1 MPVALEYLLSLN
13 TQAGSKRVQQLYNQ
27 ANSLFANKGI
37 NLKINTGGSL
47 PLGKFSSDLRKFESS
62 LDAATARVAAFT
74 SATTLLYGLGKA
86 LRRLATDTIGV
97 EKAMYRINAVFQG
110 TSSDVVKLQKDLFR
124 TASLTGQSFQDAA
137 VVMEEFARQGLSAA
151 DSIKATTAALTLAR
165 LSATST
171 DQVVQG
177 LVATLATFND
187 ESLDYVKVVDK
198 LAAVDAKF
206 ATSAA
211 GIVEGIKRA
220 GAVAADAGLSF
231 DQLSGYITAVK
242 QISGRSEAVIG
253 NGFKTILTNLQNAK
267 VQEKLEQIGVA
278 TRNLAGDFLPLDS
291 VLAQLTEKFR
301 TLGDAQK
308 ASISQSVAGKFQ
320 INTFKSLIKA
330 VDTGLYSEAVNT
342 SKNAEDDKTA
352 QRRNEFLNRTTAA
365 GLTRLN
371 NSYTEFNSNV
381 GVQAVK
387 PTVDKLAE
395 TLTNGLEAVS
405 KGAGTTVGKAL
416 LKGLSDVLS
425 GPALIYVFA
434 IFGKLAKTVFVDL
447 GKAIQALVGVG
458 SKMREN
464 FAVQTLITEAYAN
477 GNQQLVR
484 QVSLA
489 TTVAE
494 RQAATNALLAD
505 YIALLNRAN
514 LAQSSL
520 GTGVPRGPGSL
531 GGQAVNA
538 LNTRG
543 NFAGGYIPSLAA
555 EGANIRAGIGGAHSN
570 ARPVIKSLD
579 LGNGRQTVAVNSD
592 EYLVKNYAGGRATAV
607 FNREMVRS
615 VGGVGNLSKFGNVE
629 KVYADG
635 YVPNFTP
642 MSYKSFGKLGENLH
656 RLYKKAG
663 AGRFPRTQSKDFNL
677 SEDPRI
683 RDSYGYVLANAADK
697 NIYINSNIT
706 KGSTARRVF
715 SHELGHKLIQNAPIP
730 SDIIQKLARASR
742 IDFRKR
748 FVYPENKNVRQ
759 NYPSKFPTA
768 TIEEHIASSFE
779 RLVTGRGDPRSTAT
793 RYLNKLLG
801 ALQRS
806 KTGLL
811 AGGSIPNLTPIQQSV
826 NRELG
831 ALRGAGIGPSTAAQS
846 IRLGSS
852 SRLIS
857 NSNPGGLGVYNTAQG
872 QYSLGK
878 AISDHAGQKIP
889 NFAPIYES
897 VGTTDSITRLEK
909 AIEENTIVSKAANK
923 ILKERG
929 QSLTRAERNLPV
941 NNPYIK
947 SLSTAKLLQQVQSG
961 TLPRNFI
968 RSAVNEINDRIKSDQ
983 GRLRSLK
990 APTLPSALALRDD
1003 LLTKTLNP
1011 RTLSYVKGQDPT
1023 TGAGAYNILRVSQ
1036 AIAGVEQKTEQNFA
1050 TKIQNY
1056 KPSLLNRLLL
1066 GAEVKPESFI
1076 DKAAKSSRIDR
1087 NGAYFANFAAQNRE
1101 RLAQARQSLLLKGS
1115 FALPFLTGALSGAAG
1130 GEETRTG
1137 RLTSGIG
1144 SAVSTGM
1151 VFASFGG
1158 KVAPTIG
1165 LVLAAVQALQA
1176 ISKELGVDF
1185 KSLSKA
1191 TEDAVAEL
1199 KKSVEAASGALQAKG
1214 ALEDATANNVSPKRR
1229 AQLAAEFRQALT
1241 QIPADALVGGKS
1253 LRSVISRGTNEEAS
1267 SYLSRFSATQARR
1280 ASANQFTLSVG
1291 GLADKFGT
1299 LRKLGLGI
1307 FGGDPLKSTLEDG
1320 DIEGLSS
1327 LIPSAIDYSKISSK
1341 NASIIE
1347 LLSSY
1352 SYSPPVNRGY
1362 SGYSGN
1368 FAELG
1373 KSVGDY
1379 SVINNKISEDASIAD
1394 KNFKKLLKSSGLGN
1408 AIPGVITLTKG
1419 FDDASRLKLYKTIA
1433 EAIKLNKALYALDE
1447 PLNKFNNN
1455 IADTGRALEIA
1466 ATQTLSNN
1474 RIKLYK
1480 SSANFQTN
1488 AVKAENLLA
1497 LNELGSSDYSVNQ
1510 GRYALETEKIKQ
1522 EANQQRLA
1530 LFDSLSGSILQTVG
1544 GATGTDARSKI
1555 ARSLALAA
1563 NEGRGVNVGVLRSS
1577 IERDTGKSDTETT
1590 NKILQEVLSNS
1601 KNLEEELQKIS
1612 VDEEK
1617 ALEIAKDSFNTQS
1630 ALLKQAERAAF
1641 YNTKALIGT
1650 NFSDI
1655 RGTLRGGDAAIES
1668 LRRDTRVNLDP
1679 TSRLSTN
1686 KKSIQERILER
1697 TDLAEKYLQ
1706 GREIEKSL
1714 GLKNFTIPE
1723 GATDEQR
1730 NALLEIQKDIRKR
1743 DSEAIFEVKRGK
1755 FYQNERS
1762 ILEENL
1768 GVIDRISKSQGNYDI
1783 LPKRVKSKILESFD
1797 TEDYGGAINLLKG
1810 INPSEIF
1817 PTNVNQRN
1825 NLEVTLDKLI
1835 KNLTLLD
1842 KANISSGF
1850 QQAALEEANKG
1861 TPVEQLDASVK
1872 QAISQLT
1879 LANQNDNDLISASI
1893 IQNNL
1898 TIGVQDRLDAL
1909 ISLYEASTKFD
1920 VARSKYS
1927 EESGKLADL
1936 LTQENETPGKNAED
1950 LKNFKLYSSELEKT
1964 QRIVDLAERGLS
1976 RSTKE
1981 EDLSYYKDVY
1991 DRNKSRVDFLKGRLK
2006 DLNGV
2011 VSIDDQRTRTAEAGK
2026 VLENAGLELNSSNR
2040 RGISSI
2046 SFSAKDREEAEKL
2059 ERERRERLQRIS
2071 EKPQLTVPEPTNAT
2085 SPPTAKAEL
2094 NVTNDLNLQLAVAV
2108 NDATSKV
2115 SEVINSSEFQSAFK
2129 SLFSKMYE
2137 EATGTPPVLAPEIA

>member
-97 EKAMYRINAVFQG
+97 EKAMYRISAVFQG

-137 VVMEEFARQGLSAA
+137 VVMEEFVRQGLSAA

-434 IFGKLAKTVFVDL
+434 IFGKLAKAVFVDL

-520 GTGVPRGPGSL
+520 GAGVLRGPGSL
-531 GGQAVNA
+531 GGQAVSVLNA
-538 LNTRG
+538 RG

-555 EGANIRAGIGGAHSN
+555 EGANIMAGIGGAHSN

-579 LGNGRQTVAVNSD
+579 LGDGRQTVAVNSD

-811 AGGSIPNLTPIQQSV
+811 AGGSIPNLAPIQQSV
-826 NRELG
+826 NRELS
-831 ALRGAGIGPSTAAQS
+831 ALRSAGIGPSAAAQS

-857 NSNPGGLGVYNTAQG
+857 NSNPEGLGVYNTAQG

-889 NFAPIYES
+889 NFAPVYES
-897 VGTTDSITRLEK
+897 VGSTDSITRLEK
-909 AIEENTIVSKAANK
+909 AITENTIVSKAANK
-923 ILKERG
+923 ILKDRG

-947 SLSTAKLLQQVQSG
+947 SLSTAELLQQVQSG
-961 TLPRNFI
+961 TLPRYFI
-968 RSAVNEINDRIKSDQ
+968 RSAVNEISNRIKSDQ
-983 GRLRSLK
+983 ERLRSLK
-990 APTLPSALALRDD
+990 TPTLPSALALRDD

-1011 RTLSYVKGQDPT
+1011 RTLSYVRRQDPT
-1023 TGAGAYNILRVSQ
+1023 TSAGAYNILRVSQ
-1036 AIAGVEQKTEQNFA
+1036 AIAGVVQKTEQNFA
-1050 TKIQNY
+1050 TKVQNY
-1056 KPSLLNRLLL
+1056 KPSFLNRLLL
-1066 GAEVKPESFI
+1066 GRDAIPERFV
-1076 DKAAKSSRIDR
+1076 DKVAKSSGIDR
-1087 NGAYFANFAAQNRE
+1087 SGAYFTNFAAQNRE

-1130 GEETRTG
+1130 GEETREG

-1144 SAVSTGM
+1144 SALSTGAI
-1151 VFASFGG
+1151 FASFGG
-1158 KVAPTIG
+1158 TVAPVIG
-1165 LVLAAVQALQA
+1165 LALGAVQALQA

-1229 AQLAAEFRQALT
+1229 AQLAAEFRRALT

-1280 ASANQFTLSVG
+1280 ASADQFTLSVG
-1291 GLADKFGT
+1291 GLADKFGF

-1307 FGGDPLKSTLEDG
+1307 FGGNALKSTLEGG

-1341 NASIIE
+1341 KASIIE

-1352 SYSPPVNRGY
+1352 NYSPPVSRNRGY
-1362 SGYSGN
+1362 SGSSGN

-1394 KNFKKLLKSSGLGN
+1394 KNFKELLKSSGLGN

-1768 GVIDRISKSQGNYDI
+1768 GVIDRISESQGNYDI
-1783 LPKRVKSKILESFD
+1783 LPKRVKSKILENFD

-1825 NLEVTLDKLI
+1825 NLEATLDKLI

-1861 TPVEQLDASVK
+1861 TPVEQLDAFVK

-1879 LANQNDNDLISASI
+1879 LANQNDNDLISASV

-1936 LTQENETPGKNAED
+1936 LTQENETPG
-1950 LKNFKLYSSELEKT
+1950 
-1964 QRIVDLAERGLS
+1964 
-1976 RSTKE
+1976 STTVE
-1981 EDLSYYKDVY
+1981 
-1991 DRNKSRVDFLKGRLK
+1991 
-2006 DLNGV
+2006 
-2011 VSIDDQRTRTAEAGK
+2011 SINEQRTRVARAER
-2026 VLENAGLELNSSNR
+2026 VLENVGAGLNSNKGTS
-2040 RGISSI
+2040 
-2046 SFSAKDREEAEKL
+2046 SFSFSTKDREEAEKL

-2071 EKPQLTVPEPTNAT
+2071 EKPQLIVPEPTNAT

>member
-13 TQAGSKRVQQLYNQ
+13 TQAGSRRVQQLYNQ

-37 NLKINTGGSL
+37 DLKINTGASL

-86 LRRLATDTIGV
+86 FNRLATDTISV

-110 TSSDVVKLQKDLFR
+110 TSSDIVKLEKDLFK
-124 TASLTGQSFQDAA
+124 TASLTGQGFENAA

-187 ESLDYVKVVDK
+187 ESLDYIKVVDK

-211 GIVEGIKRA
+211 GIIEGIKRA
-220 GAVAADAGLSF
+220 GSVAADAGLSF

-267 VQEKLEQIGVA
+267 VQEKLEQIGVS
-278 TRNLAGDFLPLDS
+278 TRSLAGDFLPLDS

-342 SKNAEDDKTA
+342 SKNAENDKTA
-352 QRRNEFLNRTTAA
+352 QRRNEFLNRTTSS

-371 NSYTEFNSNV
+371 NTYTEFNSNV
-381 GVQAVK
+381 GSQAIK
-387 PTVDKLAE
+387 STIDKSAE
-395 TLTNGLEAVS
+395 TLSVILETVS
-405 KGAGTTVGKAL
+405 KGAGAKIGNAL

-425 GPALIYVFA
+425 GPASIYVIA

-897 VGTTDSITRLEK
+897 VGTRDSIARLEK
-909 AIEENTIVSKAANK
+909 AIEENTIISKAANK

-941 NNPYIK
+941 NNPYIRNLPT
-947 SLSTAKLLQQVQSG
+947 SRLLQQVQSG

-968 RSAVNEINDRIKSDQ
+968 RSAVNEINDRIKSSQ
-983 GRLRSLK
+983 AQLRTLRT
-990 APTLPSALALRDD
+990 PTLPSALVLRDD

-1011 RTLSYVKGQDPT
+1011 RTSSYVKAQDPT

-1036 AIAGVEQKTEQNFA
+1036 AIARVEQRTEQNFA

-1066 GAEVKPESFI
+1066 GAEAKPESFI
-1076 DKAAKSSRIDR
+1076 NKAAISSGIDR
-1087 NGAYFANFAAQNRE
+1087 NGAYFANYAAQNKE
-1101 RLAQARQSLLLKGS
+1101 RLASTRQGLLLRGS

-1158 KVAPTIG
+1158 KVAPAIG
-1165 LVLAAVQALQA
+1165 LVLAAVQGLQTIA
-1176 ISKELGVDF
+1176 KELGGDF

-1191 TEDAVAEL
+1191 TEDTVAEM
-1199 KKSVEAASGALQAKG
+1199 KKSVESASSALQAKS
-1214 ALEDATANNVSPKRR
+1214 ALRDAIANDVSPRR
-1229 AQLAAEFRQALT
+1229 RSQLSAEFRESLT
-1241 QIPADALVGGKS
+1241 QIPSNAVVGGRS
-1253 LRSVISRGTNEEAS
+1253 LRSVISRETDEEAS
-1267 SYLSRFSATQARR
+1267 SYLSRFNTIQSRR
-1280 ASANQFTLSVG
+1280 ASASQFTLSMAG
-1291 GLADKFGT
+1291 IADKFGS
-1299 LRKLGLGI
+1299 LRKLGIGMVNIANKFRLGGSI
-1307 FGGDPLKSTLEDG
+1307 VGDDTFGGSLKGSDVEDLTNIIASSIDYRKLSKSTMKRVNSLQGLVSDNELEN
-1320 DIEGLSS
+1320 S
-1327 LIPSAIDYSKISSK
+1327 LAAVSRGKVLEEILPS
-1341 NASIIE
+1341 
-1347 LLSSY
+1347 L
-1352 SYSPPVNRGY
+1352 
-1362 SGYSGN
+1362 
-1368 FAELG
+1368 
-1373 KSVGDY
+1373 
-1379 SVINNKISEDASIAD
+1379 
-1394 KNFKKLLKSSGLGN
+1394 GLGN
-1408 AIPGVITLTKG
+1408 AIPGVQTLRKK
-1419 FDDASRLKLYKTIA
+1419 FKNEEQIKLYNSISS
-1433 EAIKLNKALYALDE
+1433 AISLNKALYDLDE

-1455 IADTGRALEIA
+1455 IADMGRALEIA
-1466 ATQTLSNN
+1466 AIQTLSNN
-1474 RIKLYK
+1474 RVKLYK
-1480 SSANFQTN
+1480 NDANFQVNT
-1488 AVKAENLLA
+1488 AKVDNLLS
-1497 LNELGSSDYSVNQ
+1497 LNEFGSSDYSINQ
-1510 GRYALETEKIKQ
+1510 AKYALEVEKIKQ
-1522 EANQQRLA
+1522 GANQQRLA
-1530 LFDSLSGSILQTVG
+1530 LFDSLSGSILQSVG
-1544 GATGTDARSKI
+1544 SATGADARGKI
-1555 ARSLALAA
+1555 ARSLSLAV
-1563 NEGRGVNVGVLRSS
+1563 NESGGVNIDALRSS
-1577 IERDTGKSDTETT
+1577 IEKSAGKSDAETT

-1601 KNLEEELQKIS
+1601 KNLEEDLQKIS
-1612 VDEEK
+1612 IDEGK
-1617 ALEIAKDSFNTQS
+1617 ALEIAKDSFNAQS

-1641 YNTKALIGT
+1641 YNTKSLIGT

-1655 RGTLRGGDAAIES
+1655 KGGLRGGGAAIES
-1668 LRRDTRVNLDP
+1668 LLRNTRINLNP
-1679 TSRLSTN
+1679 TSRPAN
-1686 KKSIQERILER
+1686 NRSIQELIIEKS
-1697 TDLAEKYLQ
+1697 DLANKYLQ

-1714 GLKNFTIPE
+1714 GLTNFTLPE
-1723 GATDEQR
+1723 NATDEQR
-1730 NALLEIQKDIRKR
+1730 NALLEIQKGIRKK
-1743 DSEAIFEVKRGK
+1743 DSDAIFEIKRGN
-1755 FYQNERS
+1755 FYSNERS
-1762 ILEENL
+1762 ILEEGL
-1768 GVIDRISKSQGNYDI
+1768 GVIDKINESPSNYDI
-1783 LPKRVKSKILESFD
+1783 LPKPVKNKILESFD
-1797 TEDYGGAINLLKG
+1797 AKDYGGAINLLKN
-1810 INPSEIF
+1810 IKPNEIF
-1817 PTNVNQRN
+1817 PANSSQRDDLTVVLN
-1825 NLEVTLDKLI
+1825 NLI

-1842 KANISSGF
+1842 KVDFDSLFRQTAN
-1850 QQAALEEANKG
+1850 EEATKN
-1861 TPVEQLDASVK
+1861 TPVEQLDGLIK
-1872 QAISQLT
+1872 QSIGQLT
-1879 LANQNDNDLISASI
+1879 LANQNDTDLINASI

-1898 TIGVQDRLDAL
+1898 TIGVQNRLDAL

-1936 LTQENETPGKNAED
+1936 LTK
-1950 LKNFKLYSSELEKT
+1950 S
-1964 QRIVDLAERGLS
+1964 
-1976 RSTKE
+1976 KE
-1981 EDLSYYKDVY
+1981 SPDSVSKDVI
-1991 DRNKSRVDFLKGRLK
+1991 DNQRL
-2006 DLNGV
+2006 NV
-2011 VSIDDQRTRTAEAGK
+2011 ANAQRD
-2026 VLENAGLELNSSNR
+2026 LENAGAGLNSKKGASNFN
-2040 RGISSI
+2040 
-2046 SFSAKDREEAEKL
+2046 FSTKEREESERL
-2059 ERERRERLQRIS
+2059 ERERRERLRNLS
-2071 EKPQLTVPEPTNAT
+2071 EKPPSVTQASNVTPPTVPISVT
-2085 SPPTAKAEL
+2085 SG
-2094 NVTNDLNLQLAVAV
+2094 LNLQLTVAV

-2129 SLFSKMYE
+2129 SLFSKMYT
-2137 EATGTPPVLAPEIA
+2137 EATGTTPVLAPELIA

>member
-13 TQAGSKRVQQLYNQ
+13 TQAGLKRVQQLYNQ

-425 GPALIYVFA
+425 GPTLIYVFA

-494 RQAATNALLAD
+494 RQAATNALLTD

-520 GTGVPRGPGSL
+520 GTGVPRGPGNL
-531 GGQAVNA
+531 GGQAVSA
-538 LNTRG
+538 LNARG

-579 LGNGRQTVAVNSD
+579 LGDGRQTVAVNSD

-811 AGGSIPNLTPIQQSV
+811 AGGSIPNLAPIQQSV
-826 NRELG
+826 NRELS
-831 ALRGAGIGPSTAAQS
+831 ALRSAGIGPSAAAQS

-857 NSNPGGLGVYNTAQG
+857 NSNPEGLGVYNTAQG

-897 VGTTDSITRLEK
+897 VGTRDSIARLEK

-941 NNPYIK
+941 NNPYIRNLPT
-947 SLSTAKLLQQVQSG
+947 SRLLQLVQSG
-961 TLPRNFI
+961 TLPRYFI
-968 RSAVNEINDRIKSDQ
+968 RSAVNEISNRIKSDQ

-1050 TKIQNY
+1050 TKVQNY
-1056 KPSLLNRLLL
+1056 KPSFLNRLLL
-1066 GAEVKPESFI
+1066 GRDARPESFI

-1130 GEETRTG
+1130 GEETRAG

-1144 SAVSTGM
+1144 SALGTGAI
-1151 VFASFGG
+1151 FASFGG
-1158 KVAPTIG
+1158 KVAPAIG
-1165 LVLAAVQALQA
+1165 LALGAVQALQA

-1253 LRSVISRGTNEEAS
+1253 LRSVISRGTNEETS
-1267 SYLSRFSATQARR
+1267 SYLSRFNTIQSRR

-1291 GLADKFGT
+1291 GLADKFGA

-1307 FGGDPLKSTLEDG
+1307 FGGNDFKSTLEGG

-1327 LIPSAIDYSKISSK
+1327 LISSAIDYSKISSK
-1341 NASIIE
+1341 SESIIE

-1352 SYSPPVNRGY
+1352 NYSPP
-1362 SGYSGN
+1362 GN
-1368 FAELG
+1368 
-1373 KSVGDY
+1373 
-1379 SVINNKISEDASIAD
+1379 ISQGRVQAANAPIAD
-1394 KNFKKLLKSSGLGN
+1394 KNFKELLKSSGLGN
-1408 AIPGVITLTKG
+1408 AIPGVITLTEG

-1474 RIKLYK
+1474 RIKLHK

-1488 AVKAENLLA
+1488 AAKAENLLA

-1825 NLEVTLDKLI
+1825 NLEATLDKLI

-1879 LANQNDNDLISASI
+1879 LANQNDNDLISASV

-1936 LTQENETPGKNAED
+1936 LTQENETPGSATVE
-1950 LKNFKLYSSELEKT
+1950 
-1964 QRIVDLAERGLS
+1964 
-1976 RSTKE
+1976 
-1981 EDLSYYKDVY
+1981 
-1991 DRNKSRVDFLKGRLK
+1991 
-2006 DLNGV
+2006 
-2011 VSIDDQRTRTAEAGK
+2011 SINEQRTRVARAER
-2026 VLENAGLELNSSNR
+2026 VLENAGAGLNSNKGTS
-2040 RGISSI
+2040 
-2046 SFSAKDREEAEKL
+2046 SFSFSTKDREEAEKL

-2071 EKPQLTVPEPTNAT
+2071 EKPQLIVPEPTNAT

-2137 EATGTPPVLAPEIA
+2137 EATGTPPVLAPEVA